1 MTSPHIRTP
10 GTPRTPA
17 ASQPTDT
24 IPLPAAQTFD
34 FVAPLHA
41 LLSRLVPDPP
51 GLAAQHG
58 QADGTVATSTDDTTG
73 TGVGHLDIQ
82 QLGPEANGIKVRIQK
97 ARAAVKGLPDVSKS
111 LQEQEEDI
119 KLLEARIA
127 KMREMLRGLGKI
139 PDEDVEMT

>member
-1 MTSPHIRTP
+1 MTSPHVRTP

-17 ASQPTDT
+17 ATQTMDT
-24 IPLPAAQTFD
+24 VPLPAAQTFD

-51 GLAAQHG
+51 GLAAQSG
-58 QADGTVATSTDDTTG
+58 QADGAVTTSTDDATG
-73 TGVGHLDIQ
+73 SGSGHLDIQ

-97 ARAAVKGLPDVSKS
+97 ARAAVKGLPDVNKS

-119 KLLEARIA
+119 KLLETRIT
-127 KMREMLRGLGKI
+127 KMREMLKGLGRM
-139 PDEDVEMT
+139 PDGDVEMG

>member
-17 ASQPTDT
+17 AQQLTDAV
-24 IPLPAAQTFD
+24 PLPAAQTFD

-41 LLSRLVPDPP
+41 LLSRLVPDTP
-51 GLAAQHG
+51 GLAAQPS
-58 QADGTVATSTDDTTG
+58 QADGAVATSADDATG
-73 TGVGHLDIQ
+73 GGGGHLDIQ

-97 ARAAVKGLPDVSKS
+97 ARAVVKALPDVSKS
-111 LQEQEEDI
+111 LQDQEEDI

-127 KMREMLRGLGKI
+127 KMREMLRGLGKMA
-139 PDEDVEMT
+139 DGDVEMG

>member
-10 GTPRTPA
+10 ATPRTPA

-24 IPLPAAQTFD
+24 VPLPTAQTFD

-41 LLSRLVPDPP
+41 LLSRLVPATP
-51 GLAAQHG
+51 GIAAQPNS
-58 QADGTVATSTDDTTG
+58 ADGAMPTTTDDATVTG
-73 TGVGHLDIQ
+73 GGHLDIQ

-97 ARAAVKGLPDVSKS
+97 ARAAVKGLPDVGKS
-111 LQEQEEDI
+111 LEEQEEDI

-127 KMREMLRGLGKI
+127 KMKEILRGLGNM
-139 PDEDVEMT
+139 PDGDIEMG

>member
-17 ASQPTDT
+17 AQQPTDVVL
-24 IPLPAAQTFD
+24 LPASQIFD

-41 LLSRLVPDPP
+41 LLSRLVPDTP
-51 GLAAQHG
+51 GLTTHPS
-58 QADGTVATSTDDTTG
+58 QADSAVATSADDATG
-73 TGVGHLDIQ
+73 AGSGHLDIQ

-97 ARAAVKGLPDVSKS
+97 ARAAVKALPDVSKS

-119 KLLEARIA
+119 KLLETRIA
-127 KMREMLRGLGKI
+127 KMREMLGDLCKM
-139 PDEDVEMT
+139 PDGDVEMG